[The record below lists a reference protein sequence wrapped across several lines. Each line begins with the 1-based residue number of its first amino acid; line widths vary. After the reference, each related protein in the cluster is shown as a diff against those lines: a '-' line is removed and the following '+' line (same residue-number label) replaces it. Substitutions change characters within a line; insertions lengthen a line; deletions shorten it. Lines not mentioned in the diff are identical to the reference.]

1 MFSVKEL
8 QTSESVFFYQISYI
22 TVIVILVQTESEKMA
37 AQTHVGQGTLV
48 KLTYEDY

>member
-1 MFSVKEL
+1 MFSVKKL

-22 TVIVILVQTESEKMA
+22 TVIVILVQSQK
-37 AQTHVGQGTLV
+37 QTHVGQGMLV